1 LEVLRKRVALI
12 IAMVLIAGCRGGAR
26 GAAPL
31 PMPTDFAQ
39 WVALAV
45 FVFGIWWLAMKI
57 LKG

>member
-1 LEVLRKRVALI
+1 MRKFFWLPT
-12 IAMVLIAGCRGGAR
+12 MLLLSGCRGGAAGR
-26 GAAPL
+26 AAPL

-39 WVALAV
+39 WLALAV